1 MTNRFRTTARATLAI
16 AGFSLTAASTLA
28 AQSTATLDVTS
39 SRLRYS
45 GDTAASGAFTI
56 APAFRAVLP
65 NASLDASGGLS
76 QFAGG
81 GWTTQGLLAGAAFT
95 PWRPVVGELAGTTG
109 GSVHADGNRTGQS
122 LASVRLHVL
131 HGGVGA
137 WLGGSA
143 GEQWDSLGWHR
154 VRGTEGGVWAQ
165 HAGLTATLSV
175 APTRVADSISFT
187 DAQIALRALVDRADI
202 TATIGRRGG
211 DEGAFGGGAQGWIN
225 ASVALWIGRSFALT
239 ASGGRYPSDPLQ
251 GYRPATY
258 GELGI
263 RFGIR
268 DFTQPRAS
276 ASAPDRAPE
285 LTPSRPLSVLDRA
298 EQETEREVSGF
309 ELVTASGDERTIRIH
324 APSAQRVE
332 IIGDFTT
339 WQPVSLTPASE
350 AGWWTV
356 TLPIAAGTYEM
367 NIRIDGGAWLVPP
380 GLTSLLDEDGGVVG
394 VLEVQNP

>member
-1 MTNRFRTTARATLAI
+1 MANRFRTTARATLAI
-16 AGFSLTAASTLA
+16 AAISLAAASTLA
-28 AQSTATLDVTS
+28 AQAMATLDVSS

-56 APAFRAVLP
+56 SPAFRAAAP
-65 NASLDASGGLS
+65 NASLDAGGGLS

-81 GWTTQGLLAGAAFT
+81 GWTAQGLLAGAAFT

-131 HGGVGA
+131 RAGVGA
-137 WLGGSA
+137 WLGGSL
-143 GEQWDSLGWHR
+143 GETWDSLGWHR

-165 HAGLTATLSV
+165 HAGVTATLSV
-175 APTRVADSISFT
+175 TPTHVADSISFT
-187 DAQIALRALVDRADI
+187 DAQVSLRALVDRADL

-211 DEGAFGGGAQGWIN
+211 DESAFGGGAQGWIN
-225 ASVALWIGRSFALT
+225 ASVALWLGRTFALT

-258 GELGI
+258 GEIGLRLGV
-263 RFGIR
+263 R
-268 DFTQPRAS
+268 DFTEPRAS
-276 ASAPDRAPE
+276 ASTPDRALVPAA
-285 LTPSRPLSVLDRA
+285 SRSLSVLARA
-298 EQETEREVSGF
+298 EQETERRVSAF
-309 ELVTASGDERTIRIH
+309 DLTTTSGVQRMIRIH

-332 IIGDFTT
+332 IIGDFTG
-339 WQPVSLTPASE
+339 WQPVPLMAASE

-356 TLPIAAGTYEM
+356 TLPIPAGTSET
-367 NIRIDGGAWLVPP
+367 NIRVDGGAWLVPP
-380 GLTSLLDEDGGVVG
+380 GLTSLADEDGGVVG
-394 VLEVQNP
+394 VLSVQNP